1 MKAAVVFSVL
11 SLMAA
16 VLNTSGCALYD
27 TYLTWHNGEPIGERL
42 NVGSAAEC
50 EAGCRETRG
59 CSGWT
64 LNTRNGWCAFKSE
77 EQIKPEIKT
86 GFESGILDSSSQF
99 CSGGAQTSIC
109 PLCQAVFVGIDLNVA
124 TGSTGQSTR

>member
-16 VLNTSGCALYD
+16 VLNTSGCALHD

-42 NVGSAAEC
+42 NVGSNVEC

-77 EQIKPEIKT
+77 EQIKPVDNT
-86 GFESGILDSSSQF
+86 GFESGIIDSSSQF
-99 CSGGAQTSIC
+99 CRGKSPVSYA
-109 PLCQAVFVGIDLNVA
+109 FVA
-124 TGSTGQSTR
+124 TDLYKATGTAGQSTR